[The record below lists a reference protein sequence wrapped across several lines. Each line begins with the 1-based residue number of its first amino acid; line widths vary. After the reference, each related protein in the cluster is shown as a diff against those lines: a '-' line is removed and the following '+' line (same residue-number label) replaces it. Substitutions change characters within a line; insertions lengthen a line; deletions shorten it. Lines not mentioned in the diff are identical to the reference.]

1 MDCLSK
7 EQLLLLQHNLTYEV
21 YEKFM
26 GLFFQDE
33 LLPVDEKSRELYILK
48 TMKEHDYWGEIKGW
62 GDKRVYK
69 NIAQINKLNC
79 YFPNFQ
85 GKFGFKG
92 TTKKELIEF
101 LDEFRI
107 DYHIHND
114 LLLPVSDDD
123 EEENELKGT
132 MICGNCCYT
141 GKLKEE
147 NVIMP
152 CINCAEENNWMFKG
166 KPCLG
171 GYPGAD
177 CEGNM
182 IDHIEI
188 TPEELAALTYNQV
201 RYFKDGIFST
211 DEEKIL
217 YLPPHVIEIYKTLY
231 L

>member
-26 GLFFQDE
+26 GLFSNDE
-33 LLPVDEKSRELYILK
+33 IIPIDENEKKLYILK
-48 TMKEHDYWGEIKGW
+48 TMKEHEYWREIKGW

-69 NIAQINKLNC
+69 NISLIGYPDLNSL
-79 YFPNFQ
+79 
-85 GKFGFKG
+85 FKG

-107 DYHIHND
+107 DYHIHDD
-114 LLLPVSDDD
+114 LLLSVSD
-123 EEENELKGT
+123 EEEYEFKEIF
-132 MICGNCCYT
+132 ICGNCCYT

-188 TPEELAALTYNQV
+188 TPEDLAALSYNQKY
-201 RYFKDGIFST
+201 RTEDGKYAT
-211 DEEKIL
+211 NEEKMLHLKASIVKVKRISKKL
-217 YLPPHVIEIYKTLY
+217 KQLTY
-231 L
+231 

>member
-7 EQLLLLQHNLTYEV
+7 EQLLLLQQHLTYEV

-33 LLPVDEKSRELYILK
+33 ILPINEKERELYILK

-69 NIAQINKLNC
+69 NIALINKLNC
-79 YFPNFQ
+79 YSM
-85 GKFGFKG
+85 FKG
-92 TTKKELIEF
+92 TTKKELVEF
-101 LDEFRI
+101 LDNFRI

-114 LLLPVSDDD
+114 LLLPVSDD
-123 EEENELKGT
+123 EEENEFKEI

-166 KPCLG
+166 KSCLG
-171 GYPGAD
+171 GFPGAD
-177 CEGNM
+177 SEGNM
-182 IDHIEI
+182 INDIEI
-188 TPEELAALTYNQV
+188 TPEDLAALTYNQ
-201 RYFKDGIFST
+201 RYLKKDGT
-211 DEEKIL
+211 YATNEEKMLHLPSHVVDIYKKL
-217 YLPPHVIEIYKTLY
+217 YLS
-231 L
+231 

>member
-7 EQLLLLQHNLTYEV
+7 EQLLLLQQHLTYEV

-26 GLFFQDE
+26 GLFIQDE
-33 LLPVDEKSRELYILK
+33 TLPIDEKEKELYILK

-69 NIAQINKLNC
+69 
-79 YFPNFQ
+79 
-85 GKFGFKG
+85 G
-92 TTKKELIEF
+92 TTKKELVEF
-101 LDEFRI
+101 LDNFRI
-107 DYHIHND
+107 DYHIHDD
-114 LLLPVSDDD
+114 LLLPVSDD

-171 GYPGAD
+171 GFPGAD
-177 CEGNM
+177 SEGNM
-182 IDHIEI
+182 IDDIEI
-188 TPEELAALTYNQV
+188 TPEDLAALTYNQV

-211 DEEKIL
+211 DEEKML